1 MAAHVEGGMVRSGF
15 RPVRL
20 GGSAAV
26 RCHMSSINDIF
37 LRVDRGGFIRLL
49 YAVTIKTLV
58 KNLALVGEVTRAGL
72 VALRR
77 MTALTVALTK
87 LNLWLFETLSEN
99 NIVKK

>member
-1 MAAHVEGGMVRSGF
+1 MATHVEGGMVRSGF

-26 RCHMSSINDIF
+26 RCHMPSINDIF
-37 LRVDRGGFIRLL
+37 LRVDRGGFRLL

-58 KNLALVGEVTRAGL
+58 ENLALVSEVTRAGL

-77 MTALTVALTK
+77 MTALTVALTE
-87 LNLWLFETLSEN
+87 LNLRLFEALSEN